1 MYAIVPPILV
11 VNEKQLIQLAQKGQ
25 EDALTEL
32 YQRHIQAIYRYIFF
46 RVGDA
51 TAAEDITSEVFMQMV
66 RSLPRYQERGAP
78 FAAWLFRIAH
88 DRLVDHLRRS
98 AIRQVDELPEDLI
111 DEYPGPETQAEINL
125 NHTQLFEALRTMT
138 DEQQTVLQL
147 RFIEDYSLEETA
159 RLMHKNVGAIKA
171 LQHRALKT
179 LTRKFK
185 RDAS

>member
-1 MYAIVPPILV
+1 VPPILNT
-11 VNEKQLIQLAQKGQ
+11 NESQLIQQAKNGH

-32 YQRHIQAIYRYIFF
+32 YQRHIHTIYRYILF

-51 TAAEDITSEVFMQMV
+51 EAAEDIASEVFMQMV
-66 RSLPRYQERGAP
+66 RALPRYQDRGAP

-98 AIRQVDELPEDLI
+98 ALHQPADLPEAVED
-111 DEYPGPETQAEINL
+111 DCPGPETQAETNM
-125 NHTQLFEALRTMT
+125 NHAHLREAISRLT
-138 DEQQTVLQL
+138 DEQQAVLQL

-159 RLMHKNVGAIKA
+159 RLMNKTVGAIKA

-179 LTRKFK
+179 LARQFK
-185 RDAS
+185 RI